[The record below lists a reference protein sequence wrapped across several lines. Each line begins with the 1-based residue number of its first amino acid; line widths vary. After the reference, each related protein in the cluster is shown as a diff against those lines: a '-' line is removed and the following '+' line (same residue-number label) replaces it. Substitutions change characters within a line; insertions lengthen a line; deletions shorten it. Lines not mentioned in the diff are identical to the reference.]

1 LCDIEP
7 RDLMAPGKQ
16 PQRVRARGLL
26 CYWAVKELGISGTTV
41 AKKLGITQ
49 PAASKAVQRGEK
61 LALDNNFRLVK
72 EEIL

>member
-1 LCDIEP
+1 
-7 RDLMAPGKQ
+7 
-16 PQRVRARGLL
+16 GLL

-61 LALDNNFRLVK
+61 IALDNNFRLVK
-72 EEIL
+72 EGIL